1 MARPQRVGVRELKT
15 RLGAY
20 LQRVRQGRTLVVTDR
35 GEPIAELRPL
45 ESPTDDEA
53 VLASLEAA
61 GAVTRP
67 TRRTLAPFQPIT
79 SRGGSVTAALIE
91 DRDDRF

>member
-1 MARPQRVGVRELKT
+1 MARSQLVGVRELKP

-20 LQRVRQGRTLVVTDR
+20 LQRVRQGQTVVVTDR

-45 ESPTDDEA
+45 EAATDADA
-53 VLASLEAA
+53 ILASLEAA
-61 GAVTRP
+61 GAVTCPSRD
-67 TRRTLAPFQPIT
+67 TLAPFRPIA
-79 SRGGSVTAALIE
+79 SRGGLVSTALLE